1 MRRGTRHAARAVSGS
16 CHVPDKYD
24 AKLTFYF
31 FAIPYSFE
39 KSCNCN
45 LPSADDLLT
54 NNWVREGTGLV
65 FHFILLQ
72 GQLLSGHWSCCI
84 DKYPPQCRAWSPGS
98 LYTISVNGESV
109 IALDER
115 LQAIA
120 AEAERAV
127 IPRESLEDGGVEK
140 RTGRE

>member
-1 MRRGTRHAARAVSGS
+1 MTAELIEMAQYYGKVEHRN
-16 CHVPDKYD
+16 
-24 AKLTFYF
+24 TF
-31 FAIPYSFE
+31 INS
-39 KSCNCN
+39 N

-84 DKYPPQCRAWSPGS
+84 DKYPPRCRAWSPGS
-98 LYTISVNGESV
+98 ECTITVNGESV
-109 IALDER
+109 IGLDER

-120 AEAERAV
+120 AEARGAV
-127 IPRESLEDGGVEK
+127 KPS
-140 RTGRE
+140 